1 MNILALDC
9 ATRTGWATLIDGH
22 IESGVQDFSKKRGE
36 SNGMVFLRFNSWL
49 AGLYEVTS
57 FLNKKRT
64 FDLVVYEQAHHQGG
78 AATEICVG
86 LTTRAQEFATRI
98 GAEYMPVKTTV
109 LKKWATG
116 KGNAGKEEMM
126 RWFTREFG
134 REPVTDDEA
143 DAAALLLYAIDELH
157 LKR

>member
-9 ATRTGWATLIDGH
+9 ATRTGWATLIDGR
-22 IESGVQDFSKKRGE
+22 IESGVQDFTRKRGE
-36 SNGMVFLRFNSWL
+36 STGMIFLRFTSWL
-49 AGLYEVTS
+49 AGLEDVAVLSNT
-57 FLNKKRT
+57 KRN

-116 KGNAGKEEMM
+116 RGNAGKEEMM
-126 RWFTREFG
+126 RWFAREFG

-143 DAAALLLYAIDELH
+143 DAAALLLHAIDELH
-157 LKR
+157 LQR